1 MPMLL
6 GTKGA
11 DILQWR
17 ASADLVAELQ
27 EKLTRKWE
35 QCPSGEA
42 QSFLE
47 QFIAALREE
56 RGYEAQLAGALDTLN
71 QGITDAGAPAELLPL
86 KARYLEVVSSHFRR
100 RRSVLALCGLSCELH
115 DRLLGKAVF
124 LAGERMMQLGQGKAP
139 AFALLVSGDRGR
151 SEQTLKGVN
160 RYFLLH
166 EEEPSRFLLFRR
178 QFAVALQ
185 EVGLPGGDLTLWR
198 GNLAEWRS
206 FLDGSLA
213 QPESGPADLAPLA
226 PFASP
231 QAAEPQAL
239 PPGEWSTVELADL
252 IFLRG
257 KAPLAA
263 EALAAAA
270 QALQVERDRAEFL
283 ELSRQVIGLP
293 LALGRFGRWRLERG
307 GAHKGELNLTKYAL
321 APLVMTLRVLALHSG
336 IQAAGSVD
344 RIKGL
349 LEKGA
354 LDVDLA
360 GRLLQAYQCLMQL
373 RILIEIRGEEGD
385 SFCNPEE
392 FSTETEHRFRNALD
406 AVLSLQKI
414 GYQRL
419 VGQG

>member
-6 GTKGA
+6 GTKGD

-17 ASADLVAELQ
+17 ASADLVAALQ
-27 EKLTRKWE
+27 EKLARKWE

-42 QSFLE
+42 QTFLE

-56 RGYEAQLAGALDTLN
+56 RGYEAQLAGELDILN
-71 QGITDAGAPAELLPL
+71 RGITEAGAPSELLPL
-86 KARYLEVVSSHFRR
+86 KARYLEVVSAHFRR

-115 DRLLGKAVF
+115 DRLLAKAVL
-124 LAGERMMQLGQGKAP
+124 LAGERMARLGQGKAP

-178 QFAVALQ
+178 QFAAALQ
-185 EVGLPGGDLTLWR
+185 EVGLPGGDLPLWH
-198 GNLAEWRS
+198 GSLAEWRD
-206 FLDGSLA
+206 FLGGNLPQD
-213 QPESGPADLAPLA
+213 ESAPPDLS
-226 PFASP
+226 PFAAP
-231 QAAEPQAL
+231 QLAEPRAL
-239 PPGEWSTVELADL
+239 PAGAWSTVELADL
-252 IFLRG
+252 IYLRG
-257 KAPLAA
+257 KEPLAA

-270 QALQVERDRAEFL
+270 KALQGELDRAPFL
-283 ELSRQVIGLP
+283 QLARRVIGLP

-307 GAHKGELNLTKYAL
+307 GAHKGELNLTKLAL

-336 IQAAGSVD
+336 IRAAGSVA

-373 RILIEIRGEEGD
+373 KILIEIRGEEGD
-385 SFCNPEE
+385 SFCHPEE

-419 VGQG
+419 VAQG